1 MITTSKKGEWYEIII
16 PQEWQG
22 LTVDYVFRT
31 IWDSPKKLT
40 HQFRMN
46 KEVTI
51 NGKPANWTEPLRKDD
66 HLQIRLFSDVEFG
79 VIPTYMELE
88 VLYEDEHLLVVN
100 KPAGINTHP
109 NSPEE
114 SDSLANGVAFHLQA
128 NGEFRLVKHVHRL
141 DRDTS
146 GAILFAKHAL
156 VGSIL
161 DKLLEERKIKRT
173 YMALVN
179 GKMKVKKGTI
189 KEPIGRDRHHP
200 TKRRVSPN
208 GQPAVTHY
216 EVIDVKKDISKIKC
230 QLDTGRTHQI
240 RVHLSHIGHPIVGDK
255 LYGENQ
261 NGNKRLALHAEQLE
275 FVHPLT
281 LEKIHVHC
289 PAGWE
294 K

>member
-100 KPAGINTHP
+100 KLAGINTHP

>member
-1 MITTSKKGEWYEIII
+1 MIVTSKKGEWFVIVV

-22 LTVDYVFRT
+22 LTADHLFRNV
-31 IWDSPKKLT
+31 WHSPKKLT

-51 NGKPANWTEPLRKDD
+51 NGKPVDWNEPLKKDD
-66 HLQIRLFSDVEFG
+66 HLQIKLFSDAEFG
-79 VIPTYMELE
+79 VIPTYMDIS

-100 KPAGINTHP
+100 KPPGMNTHP

-128 NGEFRLVKHVHRL
+128 KGEFRQVKHVHRL

-156 VGSIL
+156 IGSIL

-173 YMALVN
+173 YVAHVK
-179 GKMKVKKGTI
+179 GRMKGKKGTI
-189 KEPIGRDRHHP
+189 NAPIGRDRHHP
-200 TKRRVSPN
+200 TKRRVSSG
-208 GQPAVTHY
+208 GQHAVTRY
-216 EVIDVKKDISKIKC
+216 EVMEATNKMSIVKC

-240 RVHLSHIGHPIVGDK
+240 RVHLSHIGHPIIGDK
-255 LYGENQ
+255 LYGESD
-261 NGNKRLALHAEQLE
+261 GSKRLVLHAEQLE

-281 LEKIHVHC
+281 LEKIHIYS
-289 PAGWE
+289 PIDFSY
-294 K
+294 